1 VPRRTLWL
9 VTGAVAGAASS
20 LYAERKLRRTVEAAS
35 ARLQPDALV
44 GEVGRTARRAARSTG
59 GRVRDALATGRT
71 AMQRHEAELWA
82 DLAAS
87 GAVPPPDDRPGT
99 VGRDASDPPTSTPP
113 ASDPTASDPSGPGPD
128 GGATSVTSHGTAPGP
143 TPAHPARR
151 RGLRRTRRSSSH
163 LGK

>member
-1 VPRRTLWL
+1 MPRRTLWL

-20 LYAERKLRRTVEAAS
+20 LYAERKLHRALEAAS

-59 GRVRDALATGRT
+59 GRVRDALSSGRT
-71 AMQRHEAELWA
+71 AMRLHEAELWA

-87 GAVPPPDDRPGT
+87 GAGSRPVRAGSVAT
-99 VGRDASDPPTSTPP
+99 DTLGPGG
-113 ASDPTASDPSGPGPD
+113 SGPCGPD
-128 GGATSVTSHGTAPGP
+128 ADSRAAPATPDGSAGSPA
-143 TPAHPARR
+143 PAHPARSRGR
-151 RGLRRTRRSSSH
+151 RRPRRSSSH